1 MTQIVIITTVP
12 DLVQTV
18 ITDSIL
24 RQGEE
29 REAVS
34 FHLVDLREFGEGNYH
49 QVDDTPFGGGSGMVL
64 MAGPMFKAIEH
75 AFTLV
80 GGKEGTA
87 VVYPNPQ
94 GDCWTDDTAGTLSVF
109 ERIIFI
115 CGHYKGIDQRVIDK
129 YVTHEFSI
137 GDFVVSAGELP
148 SLMMLDSIVRLVP
161 GVLNSRES
169 ALTDSFTSGLLDA
182 PWFTKP
188 REIEGLEVPDTLLSG
203 HHEKIN
209 SWRQA
214 EREKRT
220 KDRRPDLWKKYQEK
234 KKSMEIER

>member
-1 MTQIVIITTVP
+1 MKQIAIITTVP
-12 DLVQTV
+12 DLVNLAIQ
-18 ITDSIL
+18 DSIL

-29 REAVS
+29 RDAVK
-34 FHLVDLREFGEGNYH
+34 FHVIDLRDFGEGNYR

-64 MAGPMFKAIEH
+64 MAGPMLKAIDR
-75 AFTLV
+75 AFDLV
-80 GGKEGTA
+80 GGSKDTA

-94 GDCWTDDTAGTLSVF
+94 GETWSDGSAAALGEY

-129 YVTHEFSI
+129 VVTHEYSI

-148 SLMMLDSIVRLVP
+148 SLMMMDSVVRLVP

-169 ALTDSFTSGLLDA
+169 AMTDSFTSGLLDA

-188 REIEGLEVPDTLLSG
+188 REIDGMEVPETLLSG
-203 HHEKIN
+203 HHEHID
-209 SWRQA
+209 SWRRD

-220 KDRRPDLWKKYQEK
+220 QDRRPDLWKKYQEK
-234 KKSMEIER
+234 MKSMESEQ

>member
-1 MTQIVIITTVP
+1 MTQIAIISTVP
-12 DLVQTV
+12 ALVQTA
-18 ITDSIL
+18 IQDSIL

-29 REAVS
+29 RDAVS
-34 FHLVDLREFGEGNYH
+34 FHLVDLREFGEGNYR

-80 GGKEGTA
+80 GGQDGTA
-87 VVYPNPQ
+87 VVYPTPQ
-94 GDCWTDDTAGTLSVF
+94 GDVWSDGAAGTLSEC

-129 YVTHEFSI
+129 YVTHEYSI
-137 GDFVVSAGELP
+137 GDFIVSAGELP
-148 SLMMLDSIVRLVP
+148 SLMMMDSIVRLIP

-188 REIEGLEVPDTLLSG
+188 REIDGMEVPDTLVSG
-203 HHEKIN
+203 HHEQID

-220 KDRRPDLWKKYQEK
+220 KVRRPDLWKKYQDK
-234 KKSMEIER
+234 QKSTEIER